1 MQAVINDI
9 KIFENIHM
17 NKKGNKNNKQNPW
30 DEINY
35 IYDKDALFNKD
46 KIKEKKVDFFYLL
59 NAEKKKKKDNINIKT
74 KNKIN
79 SDKQIEK
86 IKSTLNNYNQFM
98 VDHKKKYL
106 NKTHLEKGLS
116 LMGLNTVTIFPSV
129 LNVKGNK
136 IPAELVM
143 KSINDKSKDNSY
155 NNYKSNTT
163 GFYYEKAKKENK
175 IIKPPAS
182 AKRTYNTLKISNNL
196 SNKEPKEKAKRPFT
210 AKSPK
215 QKSDNKNKPATK
227 ESEKTI
233 NTLDIKDKKKKDK
246 RKQLKRGLTKIEET
260 EVVPTQNSVPSSLVS
275 NIKVEEEDY
284 NKNKFQKENTIPI
297 EKPKKEK
304 TKEEKMKEIELKK
317 RQYIYDTKLMKE
329 IISSFI
335 DITEIYFECQNNTGS
350 EFIDLEKF
358 NKLSYNF
365 IHNKITFFFRDHKIS
380 FDSCIFIYHY
390 NLIIKS
396 IIFFT

>member
-1 MQAVINDI
+1 
-9 KIFENIHM
+9 M

-59 NAEKKKKKDNINIKT
+59 NVENKKEKATIDLKT

-143 KSINDKSKDNSY
+143 KSITEDFA
-155 NNYKSNTT
+155 NNF
-163 GFYYEKAKKENK
+163 GKELNK
-175 IIKPPAS
+175 RLDILKEMHKEQVRHNEVSENFFAS
-182 AKRTYNTLKISNNL
+182 AIGFLATIAKNTGNIQMS
-196 SNKEPKEKAKRPFT
+196 
-210 AKSPK
+210 
-215 QKSDNKNKPATK
+215 
-227 ESEKTI
+227 
-233 NTLDIKDKKKKDK
+233 NTLDNMIK
-246 RKQLKRGLTKIEET
+246 QVTAL
-260 EVVPTQNSVPSSLVS
+260 
-275 NIKVEEEDY
+275 
-284 NKNKFQKENTIPI
+284 
-297 EKPKKEK
+297 
-304 TKEEKMKEIELKK
+304 
-317 RQYIYDTKLMKE
+317 
-329 IISSFI
+329 
-335 DITEIYFECQNNTGS
+335 
-350 EFIDLEKF
+350 
-358 NKLSYNF
+358 
-365 IHNKITFFFRDHKIS
+365 
-380 FDSCIFIYHY
+380 
-390 NLIIKS
+390 
-396 IIFFT
+396 